1 MSHDEW
7 KNLAKKVYEL
17 DDNNLKSM
25 EKNQFSQAMNFFIDK
40 MFQEF
45 DFDKNGLISFDEF
58 RIFVLINSID
68 KETNETKKIIFEWV
82 KSSSLFCAEFSVN
95 K

>member
-1 MSHDEW
+1 M
-7 KNLAKKVYEL
+7 YEL
-17 DDNNLKSM
+17 DDIPKIKTEEAINNYI
-25 EKNQFSQAMNFFIDK
+25 ET
-40 MFQEF
+40 MFREF

-82 KSSSLFCAEFSVN
+82 KSTSLFCAEFSVN

>member
-1 MSHDEW
+1 M
-7 KNLAKKVYEL
+7 YEL
-17 DDNNLKSM
+17 DDIPKIKTEEAINNYI
-25 EKNQFSQAMNFFIDK
+25 ET
-40 MFQEF
+40 MFREF